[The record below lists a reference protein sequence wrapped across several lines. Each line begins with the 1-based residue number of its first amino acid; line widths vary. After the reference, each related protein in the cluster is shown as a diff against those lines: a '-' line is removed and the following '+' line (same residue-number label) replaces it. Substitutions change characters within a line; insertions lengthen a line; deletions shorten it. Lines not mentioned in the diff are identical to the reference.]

1 MFAIGRRGLI
11 MGASALA
18 LGASLGACDSAGGGA
33 VTADDMVLGNANAPV
48 TLVEYA
54 STTCPHCAEFHET
67 IWPELKSTF
76 VDTGR
81 VRFVFREFPT
91 PPAAI
96 AVAGFQ
102 LARCGGA
109 SPEQYFTRVG
119 ELFRQQ
125 QTMFASGTLEGVR
138 AKLIEIGGA
147 AGLSEQQVLECISD
161 EGGAERVRRIVES
174 ADNVT
179 GTPTFII
186 NGTKFEQAP
195 TYENLSRA
203 LEAAGA

>member
-11 MGASALA
+11 LGASALA
-18 LGASLGACDSAGGGA
+18 FGGMSACNRGGGGA
-33 VTADDMVLGNANAPV
+33 LTADDMVLGNDSAPV

-67 IWPELKSTF
+67 
-76 VDTGR
+76 
-81 VRFVFREFPT
+81 
-91 PPAAI
+91 
-96 AVAGFQ
+96 
-102 LARCGGA
+102 GGA

-125 QTMFASGTLEGVR
+125 QAIFATGSMEGVR
-138 AKLIEIGGA
+138 AKLVEIGGA

-161 EGGAERVRRIVES
+161 EAGAERVRRIVDG

-179 GTPTFII
+179 GTPTFVI